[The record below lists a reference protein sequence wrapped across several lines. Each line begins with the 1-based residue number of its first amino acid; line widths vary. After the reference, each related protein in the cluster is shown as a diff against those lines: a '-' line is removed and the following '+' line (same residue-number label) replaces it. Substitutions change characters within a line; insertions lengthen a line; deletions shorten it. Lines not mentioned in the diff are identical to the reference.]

1 MINGLNIS
9 SYKSQ
14 IGNGLHL
21 TGTNL
26 KGRGS
31 DIKCN
36 KKEML
41 KTKWKRIGY
50 FKIIFL
56 INI

>member
-1 MINGLNIS
+1 MINGLDIP

-26 KGRGS
+26 KGKGCN
-31 DIKCN
+31 IKCN
-36 KKEML
+36 KK
-41 KTKWKRIGY
+41 
-50 FKIIFL
+50 
-56 INI
+56 

>member
-1 MINGLNIS
+1 MINGLNIA

-26 KGRGS
+26 KGRGCN
-31 DIKCN
+31 IKGN
-36 KKEML
+36 KEKEML
-41 KTKWKRIGY
+41 KIKMVKD
-50 FKIIFL
+50 
-56 INI
+56 